1 MRISSLIGLSAAL
14 GLAPISGSASE
25 NFNAEHFVQT
35 KCTQCHDS
43 GVYTRQDRRVTSL
56 KRLDSQ
62 VRMCDANLGTGLFDD
77 DIAAVVGYLNQNY
90 YKFTR

>member
-1 MRISSLIGLSAAL
+1 MLSLIGLSAAL
-14 GLAPISGSASE
+14 VSAPISGIASE
-25 NFNAEHFVQT
+25 DFNAAHFVQSQ
-35 KCTQCHDS
+35 CTRCHDS

-56 KRLDSQ
+56 KGLDSQ

-90 YKFTR
+90 YKFNP